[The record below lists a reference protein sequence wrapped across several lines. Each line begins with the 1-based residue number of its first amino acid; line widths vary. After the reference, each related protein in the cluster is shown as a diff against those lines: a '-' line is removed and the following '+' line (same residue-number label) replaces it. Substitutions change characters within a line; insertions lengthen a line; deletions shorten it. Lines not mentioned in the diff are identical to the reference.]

1 MNSTLLG
8 AAWIGSGAYTLHDA
22 AKAYG
27 ASEDFTA
34 YAARISSP
42 GAEDLC
48 LYWYSGGQ
56 AFGDGL
62 TIGDTVTRAFSEWG
76 SAADASSPAAG
87 TVRESQNT
95 PEGRAVIAAVGC

>member
-1 MNSTLLG
+1 MRH
-8 AAWIGSGAYTLHDA
+8 GSVLALTHWHDA
-22 AKAYG
+22 AKAYD

-62 TIGDTVTRAFSEWG
+62 TIGDTVTRAFSDWG
-76 SAADASSPAAG
+76 SAADASSAAAG